1 MRIVIGEDSA
11 LFREGLSALLESAGH
26 QVVAR
31 ASTAAT
37 AVAQVRALHPDVV
50 ILDVRMPDDAE
61 GIEAALEIRDWR
73 PPTPVMLLS
82 QHVETRRSVE
92 LVTSG
97 AIGYL
102 LKDRVLDVEEFMSA
116 LRRVAAGGTSLD
128 PEVVQRLLGA
138 ARASS
143 VLEGLAPRENE
154 VLALMARGWS
164 NAAIAQRLFLS
175 ERTVETHISSIF
187 SKLGM
192 IESPDG
198 NRRVRAI
205 LTYLD
210 ARAG

>member
-102 LKDRVLDVEEFMSA
+102 LRDRVLDVEEFMSA

-143 VLEGLAPRENE
+143 VLEGLTPRENE

>member
-1 MRIVIGEDSA
+1 
-11 LFREGLSALLESAGH
+11 
-26 QVVAR
+26 
-31 ASTAAT
+31 
-37 AVAQVRALHPDVV
+37 
-50 ILDVRMPDDAE
+50 
-61 GIEAALEIRDWR
+61 
-73 PPTPVMLLS
+73 
-82 QHVETRRSVE
+82 
-92 LVTSG
+92 
-97 AIGYL
+97 
-102 LKDRVLDVEEFMSA
+102 MSA

-143 VLEGLAPRENE
+143 VLEGLTPRENE

-164 NAAIAQRLFLS
+164 KAAIAQRLFLS